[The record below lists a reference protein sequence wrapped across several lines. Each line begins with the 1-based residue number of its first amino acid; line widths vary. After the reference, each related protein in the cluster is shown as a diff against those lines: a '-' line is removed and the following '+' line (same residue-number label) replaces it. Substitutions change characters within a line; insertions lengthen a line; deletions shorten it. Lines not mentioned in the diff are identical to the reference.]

1 MRKKIS
7 TALAIVI
14 FILVIVF
21 SLIFAWAFSIG

>member
-1 MRKKIS
+1 MRKRIS

-21 SLIFAWAFSIG
+21 SLIFAWAFSI